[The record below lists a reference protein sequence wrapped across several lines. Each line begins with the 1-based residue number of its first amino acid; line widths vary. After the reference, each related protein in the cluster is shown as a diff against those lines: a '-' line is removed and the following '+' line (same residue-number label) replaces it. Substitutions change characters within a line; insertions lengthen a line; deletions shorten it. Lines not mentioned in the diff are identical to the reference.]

1 MKKLEFLEG
10 KANMEKNPPE
20 FEFLQRKPKEAI
32 KKLILVRS
40 DGCDVGHGMDSSFVA
55 SALFFFFL
63 DKLVASALL
72 LRQTS
77 HMARTL
83 LCEVCR
89 VKQS

>member
-10 KANMEKNPPE
+10 KANVEKNPPE

-55 SALFFFFL
+55 SAL
-63 DKLVASALL
+63 L

-89 VKQS
+89 VKQKCLKKCV

>member
-1 MKKLEFLEG
+1 
-10 KANMEKNPPE
+10 MEKNPPE

-40 DGCDVGHGMDSSFVA
+40 DGCDVGHGMDSSLLQV
-55 SALFFFFL
+55 LFFFFL

>member
-10 KANMEKNPPE
+10 KANVDKNPPE

-55 SALFFFFL
+55 SALFFFFWIN
-63 DKLVASALL
+63 LL
-72 LRQTS
+72 QVLFFC
-77 HMARTL
+77 ARPLTWHGL
-83 LCEVCR
+83 SF
-89 VKQS
+89 VKCVE